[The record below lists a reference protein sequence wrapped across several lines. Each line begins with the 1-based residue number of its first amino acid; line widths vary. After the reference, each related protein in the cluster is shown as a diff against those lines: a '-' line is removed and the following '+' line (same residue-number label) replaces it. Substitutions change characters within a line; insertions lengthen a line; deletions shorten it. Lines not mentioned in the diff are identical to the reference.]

1 MLNNLGINLNLAPVV
16 DISTNK
22 KDYMYE
28 RSLGENAKL
37 TAQYAKTVI
46 ETSKTTKV
54 SYTLKHFPGYGNNLD
69 THKGISIDKRSRE
82 EIYQKD
88 LEPFREGI
96 KAGAEAVLISHPIVM
111 SIDNENPASLSTKI
125 HQLLRKELN
134 FTGVIITDDL
144 AMKAV
149 AEDEEN
155 VIKAIIAGNDLIIT
169 ADYKQAIKAMKQG
182 LEKEKIKQEEID
194 KAVFKVLAWKYA
206 KKLL

>member
-1 MLNNLGINLNLAPVV
+1 MLSNLGINLNLAPVV
-16 DISTNK
+16 DIATNSN
-22 KDYMYE
+22 DYMYE
-28 RSLGENAKL
+28 RSLGENAQL
-37 TAQYAKTVI
+37 TAKYAKTVI

-69 THKGISIDKRSRE
+69 THTGTAIDKRTYE

-96 KAGAEAVLISHPIVM
+96 KAGAEAVLISHNIVT
-111 SIDNENPASLSTKI
+111 SIDNKNPASLSIKV
-125 HQLLRKELN
+125 HQLLREKLN

-149 AEDEEN
+149 ASDKEN
-155 VIKAIIAGNDLIIT
+155 AIKAIIAGNDLIIT
-169 ADYKQAIKAMKQG
+169 ADYKQAIKSVKQG
-182 LEKEKIKQEEID
+182 LANGKLKQEDID
-194 KAVFKVLAWKYA
+194 KAVFKILSWKYA